1 MRVRDLVRVRD
12 RVVLWKLKITRA
24 ASYLSIANS
33 FMILFVFAKELYAV
47 PWVGEHFSFRSFV
60 MTTYTLAVIGFIAL
74 AEIDWHFMY
83 KREQSYALTRNPLLP
98 AQCFMIE
105 YLLEK
110 ALEEGRISRGTAEK
124 VISSL
129 KLADCPQ
136 SLPAGQP
143 ESPRKVPPG

>member
-1 MRVRDLVRVRD
+1 MDVKKLVKARD

-33 FMILFVFAKELYAV
+33 FMILFVFAKELYSI
-47 PWVGEHFSFRSFV
+47 PWIAENFSFREFV
-60 MTTYTLAVIGFIAL
+60 LLAYGLAVVGFIAL

-98 AQCFMIE
+98 AQCFTAE

-110 ALEEGRISRGTAEK
+110 AAEEGRITEEEAEK
-124 VISSL
+124 IMASL
-129 KLADCPQ
+129 RLAGCPQ
-136 SLPAGQP
+136 GGRRLSRRRAPP
-143 ESPRKVPPG
+143 E